1 MIAGMRL
8 RLFWCLAAAG
18 VALSAA
24 ALGPHEL
31 LVLVNPDS
39 PESLAIANRFVELR
53 GVPPENVVCL
63 PLPPSASEAAA
74 EITPE
79 DFSTYIWAPATE
91 AMRKRGL
98 EGHTLAWIFSAGF
111 PARLKTA
118 PPVSLPGAVFARN
131 QLPPADQVATGL
143 YASVLFRGP
152 TSPGGEEV
160 ETISLDLAAAGFGP
174 KMPLPSMMLGWTGA
188 RGLTLEESLAVLDR
202 GAASDG
208 TRPGGPV
215 YLLTN
220 GDIRSRCRD
229 WQFAR
234 AAEQMADRGMRGV
247 SGPQFPSNASGVAGL
262 MIGTADPPVGD
273 IHSWAPGAFA
283 EHLTSY
289 AADFQQSI
297 QTKLTEWLRAG
308 ATCSA
313 GAVAEP
319 YAVWTKFPSA
329 RIFAHLGAGATM
341 LEALA
346 QSVASPMQL
355 LAVGDPLACPWGH
368 RMAVTLEGPDEV
380 KDSAMFRGH
389 APSDHPVSQWLF
401 LLDGRVV
408 ATGVSPEFS
417 LNSAALMPG
426 AHTLRAVAY
435 GDPPVRAQGWA
446 ERTIRVPS
454 AHEPA
459 TLQAVENRVAAHAP
473 GAARILLY
481 HWGRRVAELSGAEA
495 EWIPRRSIVGA
506 GKISLDAVAQYPDG
520 SVARSARLWV
530 DIPARRPPPD
540 FSARMKSSAPPTAEI
555 QIGASAPSA
564 ISWRIPAL
572 ERGLMGYRLPKESS
586 VSKDDEAAA
595 SLNGTLRLTP
605 GVSNEVAVV
614 RWPVDA
620 NRRRTEF
627 AAVARWTDE
636 PPRMPRHGAAALV
649 WGNPADGPLKFF
661 GMLGTSSA
669 WAWGDIVNGR
679 MNPRATIGAPL
690 RTGTPYRLSVRLS
703 DDRKFV
709 ECRVE
714 GRVQFRVPAGTS
726 EDLGAPGLA
735 AGKDGAEFKD
745 IQFGAAIPPSAIRS
759 GGQSSYAVNLSYLGT
774 REATCV
780 LTTED
785 DETCAPLK
793 W

>member
-1 MIAGMRL
+1 MRL
-8 RLFWCLAAAG
+8 CSLWCLAAAG

-39 PESLAIANRFVELR
+39 PESLAVANRFVELR
-53 GVPPENVVCL
+53 GVPPENIVCL

-74 EITPE
+74 EITPD
-79 DFSTYIWAPATE
+79 DFSKYIWTPGIE

-98 EGHTLAWIFSAGF
+98 EGHALAWIFSAGF
-111 PARLKTA
+111 PSRLETT
-118 PPVSLPGAVFARN
+118 PPISLTGAVFARN
-131 QLPPADQVATGL
+131 QLPPTDQVATGL

-152 TSPGGEEV
+152 TSPGGAEA

-174 KMPLPSMMLGWTGA
+174 KMPLPAMMLGWTGA

-208 TRPGGPV
+208 ARPGGPV

-229 WQFAR
+229 WQFPR
-234 AAEQMADRGMRGV
+234 AAEQMADRGVRGV

-262 MIGTADPPVGD
+262 MIGAADPPVGD
-273 IHSWAPGAFA
+273 IHSWAPGAFV
-283 EHLTSY
+283 EHLTSH
-289 AADFQQSI
+289 AAEFQLPI

-313 GAVAEP
+313 GTVAEP

-355 LAVGDPLACPWGH
+355 LAVGDPLACPWG
-368 RMAVTLEGPDEV
+368 RRIAVTLEGPDEV
-380 KDSAMFRGH
+380 KGSAVFHGQ
-389 APSDHPVSQWLF
+389 APSNHAVSQWLF

-408 ATGVSPEFS
+408 ATGASSECS
-417 LNSAALMPG
+417 LSSASLMPG

-435 GDPPVRAQGWA
+435 GQPPNRAQGWA

-454 AHEPA
+454 AHEPV
-459 TLQAVENRVAAHAP
+459 TLQAVESRVAARAP

-520 SVARSARLWV
+520 TVARSARLWV
-530 DIPARRPPPD
+530 DIPVKSPPPD
-540 FSARMKSSAPPTAEI
+540 FGARMKSGAPPTAEI
-555 QIGASAPSA
+555 RTGASAPHTV
-564 ISWRIPAL
+564 SWRIPAL
-572 ERGLMGYRLPKESS
+572 ERGLMGYRLPRDAH
-586 VSKDDEAAA
+586 VSEKDDAAV

-620 NRRRTEF
+620 NQRRTEF
-627 AAVARWTDE
+627 SAVARWTDD
-636 PPRMPRHGAAALV
+636 PPRMPRHGAAVLV
-649 WGNPADGPLKFF
+649 WGDPAHGPLKFF

-669 WAWGDIVNGR
+669 WAWGEMADGR

-690 RTGTPYRLSVRLS
+690 RTGTPYRLSIRSS
-703 DDRKFV
+703 DDRRFV
-709 ECRVE
+709 ECRAE
-714 GRVQFRVPAGTS
+714 GRVQFRVPAGPS

-735 AGKDGAEFKD
+735 TDKNGAEFQD
-745 IQFGAAIPPSAIRS
+745 IQFGTALPPSAIRP
-759 GGQSSYAVNLSYLGT
+759 GGKMSYEVNLSSLGT

-785 DETCAPLK
+785 DEVHAPLK